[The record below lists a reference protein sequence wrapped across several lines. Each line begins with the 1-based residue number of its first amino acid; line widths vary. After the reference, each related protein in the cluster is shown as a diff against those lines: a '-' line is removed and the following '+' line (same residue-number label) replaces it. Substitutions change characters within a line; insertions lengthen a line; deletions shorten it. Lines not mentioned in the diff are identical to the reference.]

1 MQKEVI
7 TSHLPVYIFNV
18 LHIGST
24 IGLSFKVV
32 NDYMRNTSFLE
43 YDMVFLLM
51 ALINMASGTYSSLS
65 SGYMMTF
72 LLRPERMGENKNMW
86 ISFHHFKLLGTLIL
100 FLPIYKFL
108 PILSSGIVTARF
120 IWLVVLV
127 FLSPIAKYY
136 REHYAKQIEY
146 KKE

>member
-32 NDYMRNTSFLE
+32 NDYMMNTSFVE

-51 ALINMASGTYSSLS
+51 ALINMASGTYF
-65 SGYMMTF
+65 G
-72 LLRPERMGENKNMW
+72 
-86 ISFHHFKLLGTLIL
+86 
-100 FLPIYKFL
+100 
-108 PILSSGIVTARF
+108 
-120 IWLVVLV
+120 
-127 FLSPIAKYY
+127 
-136 REHYAKQIEY
+136 
-146 KKE
+146 